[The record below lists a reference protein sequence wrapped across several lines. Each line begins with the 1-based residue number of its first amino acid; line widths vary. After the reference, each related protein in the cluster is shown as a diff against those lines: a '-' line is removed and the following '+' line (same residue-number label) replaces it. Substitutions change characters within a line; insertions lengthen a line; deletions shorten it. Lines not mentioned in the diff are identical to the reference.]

1 MKFYTN
7 QGPRREIKV
16 ISIDLTNSTATIENC
31 DFHTEEIK
39 LKSIILEPE
48 DVQPEILEPE
58 DVQPKITPSPLKQ
71 MLDALLIGIPRTD
84 IVFKNLNIILKEVL
98 KINPKIE
105 NLEQLTN
112 FLEPRVKDL
121 NQFSNFLKYN
131 RSLRYNRS
139 GMPNGLDLSQATKQN
154 KPISLNDQTL

>member
-7 QGPRREIKV
+7 QGPRREIKLL
-16 ISIDLTNSTATIENC
+16 SLDLVNSTATIENC

-39 LKSIILEPE
+39 LKSIILELDE
-48 DVQPEILEPE
+48 VQPEET
-58 DVQPKITPSPLKQ
+58 TPSQLKQ
-71 MLDALLIGIPRTD
+71 MLDALLIGTPRTD

-98 KINPKIE
+98 KINPYIE

-121 NQFSNFLKYN
+121 NQFYNYLKYN
-131 RSLRYNRS
+131 RSLRYNRR
-139 GMPNGLDLSQATKQN
+139 GMPNGLDLSQEIKQN
-154 KPISLNDQTL
+154 KPIP

>member
-7 QGPRREIKV
+7 QGPRREIKLL
-16 ISIDLTNSTATIENC
+16 SLDLVNSTATIENC

-39 LKSIILEPE
+39 LKSIILELDE
-48 DVQPEILEPE
+48 VQPEET
-58 DVQPKITPSPLKQ
+58 TPSQLKQ
-71 MLDALLIGIPRTD
+71 MLDALLIGTPRTD

-98 KINPKIE
+98 KINPYIE

-121 NQFSNFLKYN
+121 NQFYNFLKYN
-131 RSLRYNRS
+131 RSLRYNRR
-139 GMPNGLDLSQATKQN
+139 GMPNGLDLSQTTKQN
-154 KPISLNDQTL
+154 KPIP

>member
-7 QGPRREIKV
+7 QGPKREIKV
-16 ISIDLTNSTATIENC
+16 LSIDLTNSTATIENC

-39 LKSIILEPE
+39 LKSIILEPD
-48 DVQPEILEPE
+48 DVQPEET
-58 DVQPKITPSPLKQ
+58 TPSPLKQ
-71 MLDALLIGIPRTD
+71 MLDALLIGAPRTD

-98 KINPKIE
+98 KINPYVE

-112 FLEPRVKDL
+112 FLESRVKDL

-131 RSLRYNRS
+131 RSLRYNRR
-139 GMPNGLDLSQATKQN
+139 GMPNGLDLSNEATKQN
-154 KPISLNDQTL
+154 KPISNTDKIL

>member
-7 QGPRREIKV
+7 QGPRREIKLL
-16 ISIDLTNSTATIENC
+16 SLDLVNSTATIENC

-39 LKSIILEPE
+39 LKSIILELDEVKPE
-48 DVQPEILEPE
+48 ET
-58 DVQPKITPSPLKQ
+58 TPSPLKQ

-121 NQFSNFLKYN
+121 NQLYNFLKYN

-154 KPISLNDQTL
+154 KPISQNDQTL

>member
-7 QGPRREIKV
+7 QGPKREIKV
-16 ISIDLTNSTATIENC
+16 LSIDLTNSTATIENC

-39 LKSIILEPE
+39 LKSIILEPD
-48 DVQPEILEPE
+48 DVQPEET
-58 DVQPKITPSPLKQ
+58 TPSPLKQ
-71 MLDALLIGIPRTD
+71 MLDALLIGAPRTD

-98 KINPKIE
+98 KINPYVE

-112 FLEPRVKDL
+112 FLESRVKDL

-131 RSLRYNRS
+131 QSLRYNRR

-154 KPISLNDQTL
+154 KPISNTDKIL

>member
-16 ISIDLTNSTATIENC
+16 LSIDITNSTATIENC

-39 LKSIILEPE
+39 LKSIILEP
-48 DVQPEILEPE
+48 DNIQPET
-58 DVQPKITPSPLKQ
+58 KTTPSPLKQ
-71 MLDALLIGIPRTD
+71 MLDALLIGAPRTD

-98 KINPKIE
+98 KINPYIE

-131 RSLRYNRS
+131 RSLRYNRR

>member
-16 ISIDLTNSTATIENC
+16 LSIDLKNSTATIENC

-39 LKSIILEPE
+39 LKSIILEPDE
-48 DVQPEILEPE
+48 VQPEET
-58 DVQPKITPSPLKQ
+58 TPSPLKQ
-71 MLDALLIGIPRTD
+71 MLDALLIGTPRTD

-98 KINPKIE
+98 KINPYIE

-131 RSLRYNRS
+131 RSLRYNRR
-139 GMPNGLDLSQATKQN
+139 GMPNGLDLSQETKQN
-154 KPISLNDQTL
+154 KPIP

>member
-16 ISIDLTNSTATIENC
+16 LSIDLTNSTATIENC

-48 DVQPEILEPE
+48 DVQPET
-58 DVQPKITPSPLKQ
+58 KTTPSPLKQ

-98 KINPKIE
+98 KINPYVE

-131 RSLRYNRS
+131 RSLRYNRR
-139 GMPNGLDLSQATKQN
+139 GMPNGLDLSHDTKQN
-154 KPISLNDQTL
+154 KPIP

>member
-7 QGPRREIKV
+7 KGPRREIKV
-16 ISIDLTNSTATIENC
+16 LSIDLTNSTATIENC

-39 LKSIILEPE
+39 LKSIILEPDE
-48 DVQPEILEPE
+48 VQPEET
-58 DVQPKITPSPLKQ
+58 TPSPLKQ

-98 KINPKIE
+98 KINPYIE

-131 RSLRYNRS
+131 RSLRYNRR
-139 GMPNGLDLSQATKQN
+139 GMRNGLDLSQETKQN
-154 KPISLNDQTL
+154 KPIP

>member
-16 ISIDLTNSTATIENC
+16 LSIDLKNSTATIENC

-39 LKSIILEPE
+39 LKSIILEPDE
-48 DVQPEILEPE
+48 VQPEET
-58 DVQPKITPSPLKQ
+58 TPSPLKQ

-98 KINPKIE
+98 KINPYIE

-121 NQFSNFLKYN
+121 NQFSNYLKYN
-131 RSLRYNRS
+131 KSLRYNRR
-139 GMPNGLDLSQATKQN
+139 GMPNGLDLSKEIKQN
-154 KPISLNDQTL
+154 KPIP

>member
-16 ISIDLTNSTATIENC
+16 LSLDLVNSTATIENC

-39 LKSIILEPE
+39 LKSIILELDEVKPE
-48 DVQPEILEPE
+48 ET
-58 DVQPKITPSPLKQ
+58 TPSPLKQ
-71 MLDALLIGIPRTD
+71 MLDDLLIGIPRTD

-98 KINPKIE
+98 KINPYIE

-131 RSLRYNRS
+131 RSLRYNRR

-154 KPISLNDQTL
+154 KPIP

>member
-16 ISIDLTNSTATIENC
+16 LSIDLVNSTATIENC

-48 DVQPEILEPE
+48 DVQPET
-58 DVQPKITPSPLKQ
+58 TPSQLKQ

-121 NQFSNFLKYN
+121 NQFYHYLKYN

-154 KPISLNDQTL
+154 KPISQNDQTL

>member
-16 ISIDLTNSTATIENC
+16 LSLDLVNSTATIENC

-48 DVQPEILEPE
+48 DVQPETTPT
-58 DVQPKITPSPLKQ
+58 TPSPLKQ
-71 MLDALLIGIPRTD
+71 MLDDLLIGIPRTD

-98 KINPKIE
+98 KINPYIE

-131 RSLRYNRS
+131 RSLRYNRR
-139 GMPNGLDLSQATKQN
+139 GMPNGLDLSNDTKQN
-154 KPISLNDQTL
+154 KPIP

>member
-16 ISIDLTNSTATIENC
+16 LSIDLTNSTATIENC
-31 DFHTEEIK
+31 DLHTEEIK
-39 LKSIILEPE
+39 LKSITLEPE
-48 DVQPEILEPE
+48 DVQPKIT
-58 DVQPKITPSPLKQ
+58 QPKITPSPLKQ

-105 NLEQLTN
+105 NLEQLTK

-154 KPISLNDQTL
+154 KPISQNDQTL

>member
-7 QGPRREIKV
+7 KGPRREIKV
-16 ISIDLTNSTATIENC
+16 LSIDLTNSTATIENC

-39 LKSIILEPE
+39 LKSIILEPDE
-48 DVQPEILEPE
+48 VQPET
-58 DVQPKITPSPLKQ
+58 TPSPLKQ

-98 KINPKIE
+98 KINPYIE

-131 RSLRYNRS
+131 RSLRYNRR
-139 GMPNGLDLSQATKQN
+139 GMPNGLDLSQETKQN
-154 KPISLNDQTL
+154 KPIP

>member
-16 ISIDLTNSTATIENC
+16 LSIDLTNSTATIENC
-31 DFHTEEIK
+31 DLHTEEIK
-39 LKSIILEPE
+39 LKSIILEPD
-48 DVQPEILEPE
+48 DVQPET
-58 DVQPKITPSPLKQ
+58 TPSPLKQ
-71 MLDALLIGIPRTD
+71 MLDDLLIGIPRTD

-98 KINPKIE
+98 KINPYIE

-112 FLEPRVKDL
+112 FLEPRVNDL

-131 RSLRYNRS
+131 RSLRYNRR

>member
-16 ISIDLTNSTATIENC
+16 LSIDLTNSTATIENC

-48 DVQPEILEPE
+48 DVQPEITL
-58 DVQPKITPSPLKQ
+58 SPLKQ

-121 NQFSNFLKYN
+121 NQFSNYLKYN

-154 KPISLNDQTL
+154 KPTSQNDQTL

>member
-16 ISIDLTNSTATIENC
+16 LSIDLKNSTATIENC

-48 DVQPEILEPE
+48 DVQPEET
-58 DVQPKITPSPLKQ
+58 TPSPLKQ
-71 MLDALLIGIPRTD
+71 MLDDLLIGTPRTD

-98 KINPKIE
+98 KINPYIE

-131 RSLRYNRS
+131 RSLRR
-139 GMPNGLDLSQATKQN
+139 GMPNGLDLSHDTKQN
-154 KPISLNDQTL
+154 KPIP

>member
-16 ISIDLTNSTATIENC
+16 LSIDLTNSTATIENC

-39 LKSIILEPE
+39 LKSIILEPDE
-48 DVQPEILEPE
+48 VQPET
-58 DVQPKITPSPLKQ
+58 TPTTSSPLKQ

-98 KINPKIE
+98 KINPYIE

-131 RSLRYNRS
+131 RSLRYNRR
-139 GMPNGLDLSQATKQN
+139 GMPNGLDLSHDTKQN
-154 KPISLNDQTL
+154 KPIP

>member
-16 ISIDLTNSTATIENC
+16 LSIDLTNSTATIENC

-48 DVQPEILEPE
+48 DVQPET
-58 DVQPKITPSPLKQ
+58 KTTTPSPLKQ
-71 MLDALLIGIPRTD
+71 MLDALLIGTPRTD

-98 KINPKIE
+98 KINPYIE

-112 FLEPRVKDL
+112 FLESRVKDL
-121 NQFSNFLKYN
+121 NQFYNFLKYN
-131 RSLRYNRS
+131 RSLRYNRR

-154 KPISLNDQTL
+154 KPISQNDQTL

>member
-16 ISIDLTNSTATIENC
+16 LSIDLKNSTATIENC

-48 DVQPEILEPE
+48 DVQPEET
-58 DVQPKITPSPLKQ
+58 TPSPLKQ
-71 MLDALLIGIPRTD
+71 MLDALLIGAPRTD

-98 KINPKIE
+98 KINPYIE

-112 FLEPRVKDL
+112 FLETRVKDL

-131 RSLRYNRS
+131 RSLRYNRR
-139 GMPNGLDLSQATKQN
+139 GMPNGLDLSKATKQN
-154 KPISLNDQTL
+154 KPIP

>member
-7 QGPRREIKV
+7 KGPRREIKV
-16 ISIDLTNSTATIENC
+16 LSIDLTNSTATIENC
-31 DFHTEEIK
+31 NFHTEEIK
-39 LKSIILEPE
+39 LKSIILEPDE
-48 DVQPEILEPE
+48 VQPEE
-58 DVQPKITPSPLKQ
+58 TTSSPLKQ

-98 KINPKIE
+98 KINPYIE

-131 RSLRYNRS
+131 RSLRYNRR
-139 GMPNGLDLSQATKQN
+139 GMPNGLDLSPATKQN
-154 KPISLNDQTL
+154 KPISNTDKIL

>member
-7 QGPRREIKV
+7 KGPRREIKV
-16 ISIDLTNSTATIENC
+16 LSIDLTNSTATIENC

-39 LKSIILEPE
+39 LKSIILEPDE
-48 DVQPEILEPE
+48 VQPET
-58 DVQPKITPSPLKQ
+58 TPSQLKQ

-98 KINPKIE
+98 KINPYIE

-121 NQFSNFLKYN
+121 NQFYNYLKYN
-131 RSLRYNRS
+131 RSLRYNRR
-139 GMPNGLDLSQATKQN
+139 GMPNGLDLSKEIKQN
-154 KPISLNDQTL
+154 KPIP

>member
-7 QGPRREIKV
+7 QGHRREIKV
-16 ISIDLTNSTATIENC
+16 LSIDLTNSTATIENC
-31 DFHTEEIK
+31 DLHTEKIK
-39 LKSIILEPE
+39 LKSITLEPE
-48 DVQPEILEPE
+48 DVQPET
-58 DVQPKITPSPLKQ
+58 TPSPLKQ

-105 NLEQLTN
+105 NLEQLTK

-154 KPISLNDQTL
+154 KPISQNDQTL

>member
-16 ISIDLTNSTATIENC
+16 LSIDLTNSTATIENC

-39 LKSIILEPE
+39 LKSIILEPD
-48 DVQPEILEPE
+48 DVQPETTPT
-58 DVQPKITPSPLKQ
+58 TPSPLKQ
-71 MLDALLIGIPRTD
+71 MLDDLLIGIPRTD

-98 KINPKIE
+98 KINPYIE

-121 NQFSNFLKYN
+121 NQFSNYLKYN
-131 RSLRYNRS
+131 RSLRYNRR

-154 KPISLNDQTL
+154 KPIP

>member
-7 QGPRREIKV
+7 QGHRREIKV
-16 ISIDLTNSTATIENC
+16 LSIDLTNSTATIENC
-31 DFHTEEIK
+31 DLHTEEIK
-39 LKSIILEPE
+39 LKSITLEPE
-48 DVQPEILEPE
+48 DVQPET
-58 DVQPKITPSPLKQ
+58 TPSPLKQ

-105 NLEQLTN
+105 NLEQLTK

-154 KPISLNDQTL
+154 KPISQNDQTL

>member
-7 QGPRREIKV
+7 KGPRREIKV
-16 ISIDLTNSTATIENC
+16 LSIDLTNSTATIENC

-39 LKSIILEPE
+39 LKSIILEPDE
-48 DVQPEILEPE
+48 VQPEET
-58 DVQPKITPSPLKQ
+58 TPSPLKQ

-98 KINPKIE
+98 KINPYIE

-121 NQFSNFLKYN
+121 NQFSNFLTYN
-131 RSLRYNRS
+131 RSLRYNRR
-139 GMPNGLDLSQATKQN
+139 GMPNGLDLSQETKQN
-154 KPISLNDQTL
+154 KPIP

>member
-7 QGPRREIKV
+7 QGHRREIKV
-16 ISIDLTNSTATIENC
+16 LSIDLTNSTATIENC
-31 DFHTEEIK
+31 DLHTEEIK
-39 LKSIILEPE
+39 LKSIT
-48 DVQPEILEPE
+48 LEPE
-58 DVQPKITPSPLKQ
+58 DVQPKITQPETTPSPLKQ

-105 NLEQLTN
+105 NLEQLTK

-154 KPISLNDQTL
+154 KPISQNDQTL

>member
-16 ISIDLTNSTATIENC
+16 LSIDLTNSTATIENC
-31 DFHTEEIK
+31 DLHTEEIK
-39 LKSIILEPE
+39 LKSIILEPD
-48 DVQPEILEPE
+48 DVQPE
-58 DVQPKITPSPLKQ
+58 ITPSPLKQ
-71 MLDALLIGIPRTD
+71 MLEALLIGIPRTD

>member
-7 QGPRREIKV
+7 QGPKREIKV
-16 ISIDLTNSTATIENC
+16 LSIDLTNSTATIENC
-31 DFHTEEIK
+31 DLHTEEIK
-39 LKSIILEPE
+39 LKSIILEP
-48 DVQPEILEPE
+48 D

-71 MLDALLIGIPRTD
+71 MLEALTFGIPRID
-84 IVFKNLNIILKEVL
+84 IQQTNAVFKNLNIILKEVR
-98 KINPKIE
+98 KINPHIE

-121 NQFSNFLKYN
+121 NQFYNFLKYN
-131 RSLRYNRS
+131 IS

-154 KPISLNDQTL
+154 KPIP